1 MKTYGI
7 DEWGIILGDNEIEYI
22 EMKFPEDDLWDIVD
36 SAEGFIITDTEAE
49 VRPVSEDGFDDTSEL
64 YRIWY
69 DDVTYILPLTKYPSL
84 YQAAYSSYDEMV
96 YEMRKQY
103 GDYLPPDFD
112 FGRNIV
118 HICGNC
124 YC

>member
-1 MKTYGI
+1 MRIYGI

-22 EMKFPEDDLWDIVD
+22 EMKFPEDELRDIVE
-36 SAEGFIITDTEAE
+36 SAGGFIINGTEVEA
-49 VRPVSEDGFDDTSEL
+49 RPVDKEGFDDTPEL
-64 YRIWY
+64 YRIGY
-69 DDVTYILPLTKYPSL
+69 EDVAYILPLTKYPSL

-103 GDYLPPDFD
+103 EDCLPPDFD
-112 FGRNIV
+112 FGRNVV
-118 HICGNC
+118 HIVGND

>member
-1 MKTYGI
+1 MRIYGV

-22 EMKFPEDDLWDIVD
+22 EMKFPEDDLQDIVE
-36 SAEGFIITDTEAE
+36 SAGGFIITNTEAE
-49 VRPVSEDGFDDTSEL
+49 IRPVGEDGLDNTPEL
-64 YRIWY
+64 WGIEYE
-69 DDVTYILPLTKYPSL
+69 DVTYILPLTKYPSL

-96 YEMRKQY
+96 CEMRKQY
-103 GDYLPPDFD
+103 EDYLPPDFD

-118 HICGNC
+118 HVIGND